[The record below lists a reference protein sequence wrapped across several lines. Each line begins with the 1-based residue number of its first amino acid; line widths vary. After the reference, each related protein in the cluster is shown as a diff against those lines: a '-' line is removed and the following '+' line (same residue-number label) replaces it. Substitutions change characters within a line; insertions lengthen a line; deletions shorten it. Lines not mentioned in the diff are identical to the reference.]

1 MAPCLSTAIGE
12 ISTEGIVAT
21 SVMTIVGW
29 VVVPSE
35 TNIAQIIAAAAA
47 TLAKAIP
54 LVRSSR
60 CD

>member
-12 ISTEGIVAT
+12 NSTEGMVAT

-35 TNIAQIIAAAAA
+35 TNIAQIIAAAA
-47 TLAKAIP
+47 TLAKAAP
-54 LVRSSR
+54 FPRKNR
-60 CD
+60 